1 MGKRKE
7 MRDNAIMGADLFM
20 SNVDTI
26 LEKYRI
32 RVELTA
38 EDCLEA
44 IATELHSGV
53 WDTVEGALDEIK
65 GEQA

>member
-7 MRDNAIMGADLFM
+7 MRNDAIMSADLFM
-20 SNVDTI
+20 SNVYTI
-26 LEKYRI
+26 LEKHRI
-32 RVELTA
+32 RVDLTA

-53 WDTVEGALDEIK
+53 WDAVKEAFDEMT
-65 GEQA
+65 EDN

>member
-1 MGKRKE
+1 MGKRQA
-7 MRDNAIMGADLFM
+7 MRDDAIMAADLFM

-53 WDTVEGALDEIK
+53 WDTVEEALDEIK
-65 GEQA
+65 GE

>member
-7 MRDNAIMGADLFM
+7 MRDDAIAAADLFM

-26 LEKYRI
+26 LEKYRT

-38 EDCLEA
+38 EDCLDA

-53 WDTVEGALDEIK
+53 WDTVEEALDEIQ
-65 GEQA
+65 GE

>member
-1 MGKRKE
+1 MTKRRV
-7 MRDNAIMGADLFM
+7 MRDEAIESADLFM

-26 LEKYRI
+26 LEKYHI
-32 RVELTA
+32 RDDLTA

-53 WDTVEGALDEIK
+53 WDTVEKAHNEIQ
-65 GEQA
+65 GWDA

>member
-1 MGKRKE
+1 MKRKA
-7 MRDNAIMGADLFM
+7 MRDDAIEAAYLFM

-26 LEKYRI
+26 LEKYRT

-53 WDTVEGALDEIK
+53 WDTIEEAHDEIQ
-65 GEQA
+65 G

>member
-7 MRDNAIMGADLFM
+7 MRDDAIMSAELFM
-20 SNVDTI
+20 SNVYTI
-26 LEKYRI
+26 LAVHRI
-32 RVELTA
+32 RVDVTA

-53 WDTVEGALDEIK
+53 WDAVKKALDEMIEDK
-65 GEQA
+65 P

>member
-7 MRDNAIMGADLFM
+7 MRDNAITSADLFM

-38 EDCLEA
+38 EDCLDA

-53 WDTVEGALDEIK
+53 WDTVEEALDEIE
-65 GEQA
+65 GE

>member
-1 MGKRKE
+1 MKRRA
-7 MRDNAIMGADLFM
+7 MRDDAIEAAYLFM

-26 LEKYRI
+26 LEKYRT
-32 RVELTA
+32 RVELPA

-53 WDTVEGALDEIK
+53 WDTVEEAHDEIQ
-65 GEQA
+65 G